1 MDGHLNALRTD
12 FWIGVGVVILGSVLA
27 LVAVPEGVVSPRNVR
42 IAVLSP
48 AFWPNILAWVVALM
62 GLILAVQSLRRPT
75 AGEEPE
81 EAPAAMPRHGLLRLL
96 ALGVGSIAFCAF
108 ATKLGLVWASM
119 VAFAVVLLLT
129 GTSYRIAAVAVA
141 ILLPLALYA
150 FFAHV
155 AAVPIPQGMFV
166 RLP

>member
-1 MDGHLNALRTD
+1 MSAPRTD
-12 FWIGVGVVILGSVLA
+12 FWIGVGVVALGSALA

-62 GLILAVQSLRRPT
+62 GLVLALQSLRPAKT
-75 AGEEPE
+75 PDEPHEAAG
-81 EAPAAMPRHGLLRLL
+81 AMPRHGLLRLL

-119 VAFAVVLLLT
+119 IAFAVVLLLT
-129 GTSYRIAAVAVA
+129 GTSYRIAAVVVA

-155 AAVPIPQGMFV
+155 AAVPIPQGIFV

>member
-1 MDGHLNALRTD
+1 MSALRTD
-12 FWIGVGVVILGSVLA
+12 FWIGIGVVVLGSALA

-62 GLILAVQSLRRPT
+62 GLILALQSLRRRK
-75 AGEEPE
+75 ASEEPE
-81 EAPAAMPRHGLLRLL
+81 TAAPMPRRGLLRLL
-96 ALGVGSIAFCAF
+96 ALAVGSIAFCAF

>member
-1 MDGHLNALRTD
+1 MKTLRTD
-12 FWIGVGVVILGSVLA
+12 FWIGIGVVALGSALA

-62 GLILAVQSLRRPT
+62 GLVLAVQSLRQPK
-75 AGEEPE
+75 APDEPE
-81 EAPAAMPRHGLLRLL
+81 AAAGMPRHGLLRLL
-96 ALGVGSIAFCAF
+96 ALAVGSIAFCAF

-155 AAVPIPQGMFV
+155 AAVPIPQGLFV